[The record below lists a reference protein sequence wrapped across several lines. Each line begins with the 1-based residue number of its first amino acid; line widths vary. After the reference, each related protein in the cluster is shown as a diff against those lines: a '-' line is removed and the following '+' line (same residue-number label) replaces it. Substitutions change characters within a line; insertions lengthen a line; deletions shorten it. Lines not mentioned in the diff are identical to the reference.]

1 MVILCV
7 SVLLILEPVNGWI
20 EKDSGTYNGILPS
33 PTREENPAICDNMEE
48 LEDVV
53 LKSTRPS
60 TESSVWRDLACM
72 PNYKD
77 QIHRSR
83 EQDGLPKDVGE
94 KEVV

>member
-1 MVILCV
+1 
-7 SVLLILEPVNGWI
+7 
-20 EKDSGTYNGILPS
+20 
-33 PTREENPAICDNMEE
+33 MEE

-83 EQDGLPKDVGE
+83 EQDGLPKDAGE
-94 KEVV
+94 RRWDNLAILARQGNKVV

>member
-1 MVILCV
+1 
-7 SVLLILEPVNGWI
+7 
-20 EKDSGTYNGILPS
+20 
-33 PTREENPAICDNMEE
+33 MEE

-83 EQDGLPKDVGE
+83 EQDGLPKDVGG